1 MAFDPNLPADHSPI
15 SSAEL
20 RAQLAALKE
29 MIDQRPTMDQ
39 VLEATAG
46 PCKGYPVLTT
56 FASNPP
62 TQLELQTTINYI
74 NDVLDYMQR

>member
-1 MAFDPNLPADHSPI
+1 MSYDPNKPADHSPI

-20 RAQLAALKE
+20 RAQLAELKAL
-29 MIDQRPTMDQ
+29 IDQRPTMDQ

-46 PCKGYPVLTT
+46 PCKDYPVLTT

-74 NDVLDYMQR
+74 NDVLDFMKR